1 MGLEVAFRR
10 TPRGY
15 RAELR
20 TAGGELVRELA
31 PSEALDF
38 AAG

>member
-1 MGLEVAFRR
+1 MGLQVAFRR

-20 TAGGELVRELA
+20 TAGGEFVRELA
-31 PSEALDF
+31 PSEALAF
-38 AAG
+38 AVD